1 MGIWLKR
8 TLAGFSA
15 FVLAWQI
22 GLPQGLLKTV
32 AWGWMIISYS
42 QEDGLKEGLRKTF
55 DGHHPCGLCERI
67 AQARPDTAPATL
79 APVPTTSM
87 DPFWIFQ
94 AVVEPASLTQPNILT
109 SRLAAFA
116 NSDRAS
122 PLLPPPRA

>member
-1 MGIWLKR
+1 VNRLPAL
-8 TLAGFSA
+8 LASLA
-15 FVLAWQI
+15 LAWQI
-22 GLPQGLLKTV
+22 GLPQGLLQTV
-32 AWGWMIISYS
+32 AWGWMITSYS
-42 QEDGLKEGLRKTF
+42 QEVGLKEGLRKTF

-79 APVPTTSM
+79 APVPATSM

-94 AVVEPASLTQPNILT
+94 AVVEPASLTRPNILT